1 MSGIDNQNVVSIL
14 KWVAK
19 LWIGCRGKIGD
30 IGQKV
35 YAKFLA
41 RSIINN

>member
-14 KWVAK
+14 VAR